1 MFGLILSSLDGEREK
16 TFMKLKNTIIELLR
30 AALEEPRIEIE
41 ELNSGEV
48 TGTVSS
54 RSFTPNTVAQNRRL
68 LETIFKEVIPEH
80 QYKKIDILP
89 LSTKDQKILD
99 DFFLEL

>member
-1 MFGLILSSLDGEREK
+1 MFRLTLSSLHSEREK
-16 TFMKLKNTIIELLR
+16 TFMKLKNTIIKVLK

-41 ELNSGEV
+41 ELSSGEV

-68 LETIFKEVIPEH
+68 IDTILKEVLPEH
-80 QYKKIDILP
+80 QCK
-89 LSTKDQKILD
+89 
-99 DFFLEL
+99 